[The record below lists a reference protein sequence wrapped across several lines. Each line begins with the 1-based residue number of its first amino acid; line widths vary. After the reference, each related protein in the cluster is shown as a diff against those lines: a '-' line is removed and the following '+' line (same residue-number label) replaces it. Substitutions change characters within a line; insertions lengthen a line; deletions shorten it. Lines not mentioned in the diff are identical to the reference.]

1 MSSFR
6 FTQGI
11 YRVSGG
17 PRKWE
22 NVISYHWFE
31 TLYMAFTQHFVTFRM
46 QITRKLFQK
55 VRLNLTF
62 LWLFIILF
70 VLNFVF
76 FEACLKLIP
85 LFQRY
90 MDMHPRVLYT
100 KSNLSLCLFN
110 MWNMS
115 LICQPMP
122 EIRGV
127 SKNTWTS
134 GHPVE
139 QHAENH
145 SIEPAAVMLIVQNKQ
160 RNLMVALV
168 YFLQIW

>member
-1 MSSFR
+1 
-6 FTQGI
+6 
-11 YRVSGG
+11 
-17 PRKWE
+17 
-22 NVISYHWFE
+22 
-31 TLYMAFTQHFVTFRM
+31 MAFTQHFVTFRM
-46 QITRKLFQK
+46 QTTRKLFQK

-62 LWLFIILF
+62 LWLFISLF
-70 VLNFVF
+70 VFNFVF

-90 MDMHPRVLYT
+90 MDMYPRVLYT

-127 SKNTWTS
+127 SKNKWTLE
-134 GHPVE
+134 HPVAVE
-139 QHAENH
+139 GLLNFLHNAPSSGRCDKLTNPSGCDRRERTDRSVLNGQSVLFYHNH
-145 SIEPAAVMLIVQNKQ
+145 SG
-160 RNLMVALV
+160 RC
-168 YFLQIW
+168 